1 MTRTDLTSHRVL
13 TTVLIGIGVA
23 LGVVIAVLTSDVIM
37 GVMAGV
43 GFILIA
49 RMMVT
54 LWTGRPS
61 PPVARR

>member
-1 MTRTDLTSHRVL
+1 ML
-13 TTVLIGIGVA
+13 TTVLIGVGVA
-23 LGVVIAVLTSDVIM
+23 LGVVIAVLTSDVIV
-37 GVMAGV
+37 GVIAGA

-49 RMMVT
+49 RTMVT